1 MMTKAETTTLSTAAG
16 ANGGRET
23 LIDVRGLK
31 VAFRSG
37 QTDTLAVKGISF
49 HVGKG
54 ETVALVGESGS
65 GKSVSALSIMKL
77 LPYPAASHPG
87 GEITFEGQ
95 DLIKASERQMQTV
108 RGNRISIIFQEPMT
122 SLNPLHTIEKQV
134 GEVLKVHRGLDDKA
148 VRARVVELLRKVGIR
163 DPESRLADYPHQLSG
178 GQRQRVMIAMALAN
192 EPDLLIADEPTTA
205 LDVTI
210 QAQILE
216 LLADL
221 KKEFGL
227 SMLLI
232 THDLGIVRRM
242 ADRVYVMR
250 YGEIV
255 EEGRTE
261 AIFAAPQNSYTKHLI
276 ESEPKGRAAPGDADA
291 PVIVETD
298 NLKVWFPI
306 KRGFLRKT
314 VDHIKAVDGVSLK
327 LREGGTLGVVGES
340 GSGKTTLGLALLRLI
355 SSDGPIVYSGRRIDG
370 LNSKEMRP
378 LRKEMQIVFQ
388 DPYGSL
394 SPRLS
399 VSQIIEEGLQI
410 LSPELTSDQRRERV
424 RHSLQEVG
432 LDPDSLDR
440 YPHEFSGGQRQRI
453 AIARATVLEPKFI
466 MLDEPTSALDQS
478 VQAQI
483 VDLLRDLQK
492 KRGLGYLFISHDLKV
507 VRALCNDVI
516 VMRNGK
522 VVETGTAEEI
532 FAAPREDYTKALLAA
547 AFDLKVVNRGATAV

>member
-1 MMTKAETTTLSTAAG
+1 MTKAETTTLSTTAG
-16 ANGGRET
+16 AKGGRET

-49 HVGKG
+49 RVGKG

-87 GEITFEGQ
+87 GEIAFEGQ

-134 GEVLKVHRGLDDKA
+134 GEVLKVHRGLDDGA
-148 VRARVVELLRKVGIR
+148 VRSRVVELLRKVGIR

-216 LLADL
+216 LLAEL

-250 YGEIV
+250 HGEIV
-255 EEGRTE
+255 EEGQTE
-261 AIFAAPQNSYTKHLI
+261 AIFAAPQNPYTKHLI

-370 LNSKEMRP
+370 FNSKEMRP

-410 LSPELTSDQRRERV
+410 LSPELTYDQRRERV
-424 RHSLQEVG
+424 RHSLHEVG

-532 FAAPREDYTKALLAA
+532 FAAPKEDYTKALLAA

>member
-1 MMTKAETTTLSTAAG
+1 MTKADPKRTMRAAAPG
-16 ANGGRET
+16 SASDT
-23 LIDVRGLK
+23 LIDVRDLK

-37 QTDTLAVKGISF
+37 DTDTLAVKGVSF
-49 HVGKG
+49 RIGKG

-65 GKSVSALSIMKL
+65 GKSVSALSILRL

-87 GEITFEGQ
+87 GAIHFEGR
-95 DLIKASERQMQTV
+95 DLLKASERDMQDV

-122 SLNPLHTIEKQV
+122 SLNPLHSIEKQV
-134 GEVLKVHRGLDDKA
+134 GEVMKAHRGMDNGT
-148 VRARVVELLRKVGIR
+148 VRTRVVELLRKVGIR
-163 DPESRLADYPHQLSG
+163 DPETRLADYPHQLSG

-192 EPDLLIADEPTTA
+192 EPELLIADEPTTA

-216 LLADL
+216 LLGEL

-250 YGEIV
+250 QGEIV
-255 EEGRTE
+255 EEGGTE
-261 AIFAAPQNSYTKHLI
+261 AIFADPKHPYTRHLI
-276 ESEPKGRAAPGDADA
+276 ASEPKGRAALA
-291 PVIVETD
+291 PVAAPVLVETD

-306 KRGFLRKT
+306 KRGFLRRT
-314 VDHIKAVDGVSLK
+314 VDHIKAVDGVSLT
-327 LREGGTLGVVGES
+327 LHEGDTLGVVGES
-340 GSGKTTLGLALLRLI
+340 GSGKTTLGLAILRLI
-355 SSDGPIVYSGRRIDG
+355 SSDGPIVYCGWRIDG

-410 LSPELTSDQRRERV
+410 LSPELDYDERRV
-424 RHSLQEVG
+424 RVRQALKDVG

-453 AIARATVLEPKFI
+453 AVARAMVLEPKFV

-483 VDLLRDLQK
+483 VDLLRDLQA

-522 VVETGTAEEI
+522 VVETGTAEAI
-532 FAAPREDYTKALLAA
+532 FTAPKEDYTRALLAA
-547 AFDLKVVNRGATAV
+547 AFDMKVVKAGATAV